1 MEAAFAGALSS
12 TISSML
18 SFHISQKLT
27 QMGVSEAELQL
38 MKEKF
43 RSIQLFVDNVPNTE
57 WGTGSHLVKRLLQ
70 KVNGLT
76 FLVEN
81 TIDKYDT
88 EILRRKNCSFKKTS
102 ILPLSFRTS
111 RNVANIFSL
120 LNEFQKEASKME
132 RVAQVASPRFNRY
145 NSVTSDRVPDPMI
158 SNFVGRNGDVEKIVS
173 TLSNGNMGTGSDKF
187 IIAIVGVAGI
197 GKTTLASRV
206 YQTDIIQEKF
216 SKMFWIKVGE
226 DFDAA
231 RILKEMLQSLDEE
244 IQNLSDFEAIMSKL
258 LNLIKGEQ
266 TLIVLDD
273 CSMNQEQLN
282 LLHPLQS
289 GGDKISILVTTRR
302 AEAART
308 MGASYI
314 HTLEGLSE
322 EDTRSLFKSVAFHA
336 RPIEEDRKLEMIEK
350 MIVDRHDVL
359 IIDGQTNHQSNL
371 SDVRHLVISSGN
383 IEEAPQVKIAPIE
396 QLRTINSIVAA
407 VPESLLSQA
416 KSLYVLKLDNIDLK
430 EVPKNL
436 GKLKFLRYLD
446 LSNNPIKYLPESI
459 THLYLLQ
466 TLLLINCKDLL
477 KLPEGLANLINLS
490 NLEVPPQ
497 FPKQMVPT
505 TALRIQ
511 PHIRLDEEGGSVKIS
526 ELGNLN
532 DIAGPLCISGLE
544 YVKDKEAAQKAR
556 IGRKHGLSALE
567 LCWNREIL
575 EASECQDE
583 DVLDGLQ
590 PHPNIRRLRLI
601 NYEGQK
607 FPMWVMRMKGEVNER
622 RLYRL
627 QKIELVDCKRC
638 QQIPTMGQ
646 LPCLQELIIA
656 EWLPAPRSET
666 EDDGDCQAFPRL
678 EILQVVNCPNL
689 SSIPTNFPRMKSLL
703 IQGIKR
709 SGNWLETIITSSCGW
724 NKSSLTSPGE
734 KNSTLT
740 SIVLCMVSELKRL
753 PNELFH
759 CTSLEK
765 LSLQNCQ
772 NFNTWPANPWKL
784 ISLKELCIDDCP
796 CLTSSPH
803 LEGLTSLNTLVI
815 RGCPRL
821 PEAPRSLGQCTSLI
835 KLSISN
841 CTNISTV
848 PDFQRLTSLE
858 ELDII
863 DCVKIRTLPPGL
875 HILPNLRTMRVGRV
889 CDRFDR
895 FPQCNS
901 LERLWLKGMPDMNS
915 LPETLKLL
923 IQLKVLRIRSF
934 GSLEVVPDWIC
945 ELKNLQILIF
955 EECGMLKQFP
965 SQRKMLQLK
974 KLRCLRIE
982 KCAIYEQTLL
992 ENGIERKKVGHV
1004 PHIKIKGI
1012 WFQGYRSSSL
1022 QEMAAKKLDD
1032 EVMDDEYLDAYGY
1045 EGDIPHAEDDGSR
1058 RRILLSFLVFY
1069 VLSMVIISLY
1079 WTILYK

>member
-1 MEAAFAGALSS
+1 
-12 TISSML
+12 ML
-18 SFHISQKLT
+18 FYMRWIRHANDFFSFL
-27 QMGVSEAELQL
+27 
-38 MKEKF
+38 
-43 RSIQLFVDNVPNTE
+43 
-57 WGTGSHLVKRLLQ
+57 
-70 KVNGLT
+70 
-76 FLVEN
+76 
-81 TIDKYDT
+81 
-88 EILRRKNCSFKKTS
+88 
-102 ILPLSFRTS
+102 
-111 RNVANIFSL
+111 
-120 LNEFQKEASKME
+120 
-132 RVAQVASPRFNRY
+132 
-145 NSVTSDRVPDPMI
+145 
-158 SNFVGRNGDVEKIVS
+158 
-173 TLSNGNMGTGSDKF
+173 
-187 IIAIVGVAGI
+187 AGI

-350 MIVDRHDVL
+350 MIVDRCYGVPRLILKFAGSSQDKELILSTLSSNFSSLPKALRRCFAYCSIFPKDATIQRSDLIRLWLAQGFISKEENSVISETELAEEFFDILLSKSLLQVSKYDEDGNVMDCTMHGLAYDLAMDFSRHDVL

-656 EWLPAPRSET
+656 GMDNIENIGQELYKHLDESEKKDILEVFFPALT
-666 EDDGDCQAFPRL
+666 RL
-678 EILQVVNCPNL
+678 EL
-689 SSIPTNFPRMKSLL
+689 
-703 IQGIKR
+703 
-709 SGNWLETIITSSCGW
+709 
-724 NKSSLTSPGE
+724 
-734 KNSTLT
+734 
-740 SIVLCMVSELKRL
+740 
-753 PNELFH
+753 
-759 CTSLEK
+759 
-765 LSLQNCQ
+765 
-772 NFNTWPANPWKL
+772 
-784 ISLKELCIDDCP
+784 
-796 CLTSSPH
+796 
-803 LEGLTSLNTLVI
+803 
-815 RGCPRL
+815 
-821 PEAPRSLGQCTSLI
+821 
-835 KLSISN
+835 
-841 CTNISTV
+841 
-848 PDFQRLTSLE
+848 
-858 ELDII
+858 
-863 DCVKIRTLPPGL
+863 
-875 HILPNLRTMRVGRV
+875 
-889 CDRFDR
+889 
-895 FPQCNS
+895 
-901 LERLWLKGMPDMNS
+901 
-915 LPETLKLL
+915 
-923 IQLKVLRIRSF
+923 
-934 GSLEVVPDWIC
+934 
-945 ELKNLQILIF
+945 
-955 EECGMLKQFP
+955 
-965 SQRKMLQLK
+965 
-974 KLRCLRIE
+974 
-982 KCAIYEQTLL
+982 
-992 ENGIERKKVGHV
+992 
-1004 PHIKIKGI
+1004 
-1012 WFQGYRSSSL
+1012 
-1022 QEMAAKKLDD
+1022 
-1032 EVMDDEYLDAYGY
+1032 
-1045 EGDIPHAEDDGSR
+1045 
-1058 RRILLSFLVFY
+1058 
-1069 VLSMVIISLY
+1069 
-1079 WTILYK
+1079 